1 MRMSQ
6 RRPGR
11 SARRGRQAE
20 RHMRKSR
27 PTTAKRGNVR
37 KADSF
42 KEAWSR
48 INHATKSGFYLEA
61 AAIQE
66 SIIFDRLLAYLHRT
80 CDFPLMTARNRH
92 HSLSDLIKQLRK
104 TVMAS
109 QNAEMLE
116 LASEL
121 DTWRET
127 RNRTIHSIVRSA
139 PGTPTQAVDDFLAR
153 AKACAVSGAKLARRV
168 SRLRS
173 GKRADIRG

>member
-27 PTTAKRGNVR
+27 PTTSKRGNVR

-42 KEAWSR
+42 EEAWSR

-61 AAIQE
+61 A
-66 SIIFDRLLAYLHRT
+66 
-80 CDFPLMTARNRH
+80 C
-92 HSLSDLIKQLRK
+92 
-104 TVMAS
+104 
-109 QNAEMLE
+109 AE
-116 LASEL
+116 
-121 DTWRET
+121 
-127 RNRTIHSIVRSA
+127 
-139 PGTPTQAVDDFLAR
+139 
-153 AKACAVSGAKLARRV
+153 SGANLARRV

-173 GKRADIRG
+173 GKRADTRG